1 MAITFR
7 PAITA
12 FALLLAV
19 ATAARAE
26 LPRRDLSVELRQ
38 VEAQAGTTYSTAPRT
53 PALTPQM
60 VQVKNGEKATLRMGQ
75 AMPVKWLQSAA
86 VQSGRTDGA
95 AVSYGLVWMEA
106 GQAFSVTPRWPGGR
120 QPVAVQI
127 EVTSA
132 SVDASTG
139 AELPNQQRSQLST
152 TVSAPLGEWVTVA
165 ASGGEVAQKGV
176 YTSRAAGDIRQLI
189 QLRVQALPG
198 R

>member
-1 MAITFR
+1 MASSLRSPI
-7 PAITA
+7 P
-12 FALLLAV
+12 ALLILLVA

-95 AVSYGLVWMEA
+95 AVNYGLVWMEA
-106 GQAFSVTPRWPGGR
+106 GQAFSVTPRWPGGK
-120 QPVAVQI
+120 QAVAVQI
-127 EVTSA
+127 EVASA

-139 AELPNQQRSQLST
+139 AELPSQQRSQLST

-165 ASGGEVAQKGV
+165 ASGGEIEQPGV
-176 YTSRAAGDIRQLI
+176 YTSRAAGDTRQLI
-189 QLRVQALPG
+189 QLRIQALPT

>member
-1 MAITFR
+1 MMR
-7 PAITA
+7 RLLKPL
-12 FALLLAV
+12 ALVLPLLW
-19 ATAARAE
+19 AAASHAQ
-26 LPRRDLSVELRQ
+26 LPRGDLSVELRQ
-38 VEAQAGTTYSTAPRT
+38 IEAQPGTTYSTQLRT

-86 VQSGRTDGA
+86 VQSGRSDGA

-106 GQAFSVTPRWPGGR
+106 GQAFSVTPRWPGGK
-120 QPVAVQI
+120 QAVAVQI
-127 EVTSA
+127 EVASA

-139 AELPNQQRSQLST
+139 AELPSQQRSQLST

-165 ASGGEVAQKGV
+165 ASGGEVEQKGV
-176 YTSRAAGDIRQLI
+176 YSSRSAGDIRQLI
-189 QLRVQALPG
+189 QLRVQSLSA